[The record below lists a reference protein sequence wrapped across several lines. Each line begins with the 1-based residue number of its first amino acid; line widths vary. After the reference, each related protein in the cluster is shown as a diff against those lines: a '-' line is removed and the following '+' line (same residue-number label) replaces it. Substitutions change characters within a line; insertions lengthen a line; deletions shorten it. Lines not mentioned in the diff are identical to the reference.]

1 VKLLRCPQAMVSAQS
16 NHIKSD
22 STNDVTSIQVT
33 GKEEHDKRI
42 QQKVW
47 CDILRIDD
55 D

>member
-1 VKLLRCPQAMVSAQS
+1 VKLPRCPQATVSAQS

-22 STNDVTSIQVT
+22 STNDVMGIRVT
-33 GKEEHDKRI
+33 GKEEHDRRI